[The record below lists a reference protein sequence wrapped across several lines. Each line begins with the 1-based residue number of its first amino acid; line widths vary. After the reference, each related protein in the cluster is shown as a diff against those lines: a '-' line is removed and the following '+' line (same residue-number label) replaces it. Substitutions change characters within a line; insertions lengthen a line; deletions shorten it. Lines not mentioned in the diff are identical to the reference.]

1 MESKDITSANRNPE
15 MQSLSHSQSTLS
27 VVRVVE
33 DNLSGTHTHTHTH
46 TLLYFSFAVTFFLLS
61 VQTQ

>member
-15 MQSLSHSQSTLS
+15 MQSLTHSQSTLS

-33 DNLSGTHTHTHTH
+33 DNLSGTHTHTHTI
-46 TLLYFSFAVTFFLLS
+46 LYFSFAVTFFLLS

>member
-15 MQSLSHSQSTLS
+15 MQSLTHSQSTLS

-33 DNLSGTHTHTHTH
+33 DNLSGTHTHT
-46 TLLYFSFAVTFFLLS
+46 TLLFLRCHIFLTKCS
-61 VQTQ
+61 NTI